1 MQFYACC
8 KNTVKKWV
16 SGGAFSLLPTNV
28 LLNKKPGIIPGFRV
42 DDGARTHD
50 PQNHNLML

>member
-1 MQFYACC
+1 MDGYFH
-8 KNTVKKWV
+8 K
-16 SGGAFSLLPTNV
+16 LLPWCKIKEE
-28 LLNKKPGIIPGFRV
+28 LIKIPPLGGKVFWV